1 MRRILFAVLVL
12 VLAFQA
18 TAFAAGPQK
27 YAVVSMA
34 KLIKDSEVGQDAQ
47 KKMAKKFET
56 AKSQLQAKQKELE
69 SLKQSLQKQ
78 SLVLSLEAKQDKEL
92 EFKRK
97 VRDYQDLAQATQRK
111 MQMEEQK
118 LGAPVLE
125 LIKKVVTEFGKKNGY
140 AALFDK
146 GAGGF
151 LYVDDAIDVTNE
163 VLLEMNRQFRAG
175 KK

>member
-18 TAFAAGPQK
+18 HAFAAGPQK
-27 YAVVSMA
+27 YAVVSMG

-47 KKMAKKFET
+47 KKMEKKFES
-56 AKSQLQAKQKELE
+56 AKTKLEAKQKELE
-69 SLKQSLQKQ
+69 ALKQSLQKQ

-111 MQMEEQK
+111 MQLEEK
-118 LGAPVLE
+118 KVGTPVLE
-125 LIKKVVTEFGKKNGY
+125 LIKKVVTEYGEKNGY

-146 GAGGF
+146 GSAGF